1 MKILNSTT
9 KPAEKTNS
17 GELDHPSYYNNGK
30 IEVIDF
36 ILDQKL
42 DFCLGNVI
50 KYVCRAGSKPGAS
63 EADDLRKAMH
73 YLMRKIE
80 EVEA

>member
-1 MKILNSTT
+1 MKILNST
-9 KPAEKTNS
+9 KTTD
-17 GELDHPSYYNNGK
+17 ETMDHPSYYNNGK

-63 EADDLRKAMH
+63 EADDLKKALR
-73 YLMRKIE
+73 YLTRKIE
-80 EVEA
+80 EVEV